1 MSKSKEEL
9 ALEVDLTQWEWLRPH
24 LERGALILVDPL
36 LELAEVGVRVAADDL
51 AQVQAWLASGVV
63 LKPRLEQI
71 EQWNQEPSRSFAMLV
86 ISPYVLIQPVV

>member
-36 LELAEVGVRVAADDL
+36 LELAEVGGRVAADDL

-63 LKPRLEQI
+63 SKPRLEQI
-71 EQWNQEPSRSFAMLV
+71 EQWNQEPGCRFAMLV
-86 ISPYVLIQPVV
+86 ISPYVLIQER